1 MLGSLSRKEW
11 VSVFNYLIRGV
22 VVDWLR
28 WQIQIP
34 IKACILCFFIV
45 LTPSLVIF
53 TKQIAAITE
62 NHGQLTINS
71 CPSRSELVWRVW
83 VVNLT
88 FRDSQLKASFEKCV
102 PLKQIICFLI
112 AKKNRGL
119 SLIPKTLRH
128 NSKYQL
134 AVLPSLES

>member
-53 TKQIAAITE
+53 TKQIVAITDD
-62 NHGQLTINS
+62 NAQLTVNS
-71 CPSRSELVWRVW
+71 
-83 VVNLT
+83 
-88 FRDSQLKASFEKCV
+88 
-102 PLKQIICFLI
+102 
-112 AKKNRGL
+112 
-119 SLIPKTLRH
+119 
-128 NSKYQL
+128 
-134 AVLPSLES
+134 